1 MLKDKRLIVL
11 ATLIAVGG
19 CSTRPGEF
27 DARLSTPPADGQSYL
42 RDFAIC
48 RLLVRS
54 NFRKN
59 TGQQAA
65 TVVASVPTYFVGGL
79 LVSKVIKTNRE
90 KRQNAQMTECLQKY
104 GYAVA
109 GWDRVGKKNRGTAP
123 TPPVAVAQTE
133 PPPVQPQSVK
143 EPNQ

>member
-1 MLKDKRLIVL
+1 MRNNTRLILL
-11 ATLIAVGG
+11 AALLAVGG

-27 DARLSTPPADGQSYL
+27 DARLSAPPADGQSYL
-42 RDFAIC
+42 RDFATC

-65 TVVASVPTYFVGGL
+65 AAVASVPTYFVGGL
-79 LVSKVIKTNRE
+79 FVSKIIKSDRE

-133 PPPVQPQSVK
+133 PPPVQPQNVK

>member
-1 MLKDKRLIVL
+1 MTTVKQLILVS
-11 ATLIAVGG
+11 ALIAVSG
-19 CSTRPGEF
+19 CSTRPREF
-27 DARLSTPPADGQSYL
+27 DARLSAPPADGQSYL
-42 RDFAIC
+42 RDFATC

-65 TVVASVPTYFVGGL
+65 AAVASVPTYFVGGL
-79 LVSKVIKTNRE
+79 LVSKIIKSDRE

-133 PPPVQPQSVK
+133 APPVRPQNVK

>member
-1 MLKDKRLIVL
+1 MRNNTRLILL
-11 ATLIAVGG
+11 AALLAVGG

-27 DARLSTPPADGQSYL
+27 DARLSTPPADGQGYL
-42 RDFAIC
+42 RDFATC

-65 TVVASVPTYFVGGL
+65 AAVASVPTYFVGGL
-79 LVSKVIKTNRE
+79 LVSKIIKSDRE

-133 PPPVQPQSVK
+133 PPPVQPQNVK